1 MSGAY
6 APGSV
11 DAGLAL
17 RRALIGWGLGH
28 ALLGHRQLAAAMLSA
43 ELLAL
48 ALVGALLAT
57 LGDTTWYLVPFVAG
71 GAFIVIWAAQ
81 AVAAYRAAQRTQGA
95 IPPTPRGSPA
105 TAAAWL
111 TVPLLAWGT
120 GFWLVA
126 ATAATPAAVLDRFVT
141 AWPTGAERATW
152 AELGTDPDRLER
164 AAALALE
171 GLRDR
176 CAGGELGTDCGVAA
190 ANLLRGVRVRVVD
203 DDGFRATAVAQL
215 VQYERRPGSFLGLEV
230 GTQLEAVPM
239 ADLLD
244 FELEA
249 RPALVGG
256 LDVGARRWTI
266 VNARAP

>member
-1 MSGAY
+1 M
-6 APGSV
+6 
-11 DAGLAL
+11 AL

-28 ALLGHRQLAAAMLSA
+28 ALLGHRQFAAAMLAA
-43 ELLAL
+43 ELLGL
-48 ALVGALLAT
+48 VLVGALLAT

-71 GAFIVIWAAQ
+71 GAFIAIWATQ
-81 AVAAYRAAQRTQGA
+81 AVAAYRAAQRAQGA

-111 TVPLLAWGT
+111 TLPLLAWGT

-141 AWPTGAERATW
+141 AWPADAERATW
-152 AELGTDPDRLER
+152 AEMGTDPEGLGR
-164 AAALALE
+164 AAARALDD
-171 GLRDR
+171 LRDR
-176 CAGGELGTDCGVAA
+176 CADGELGTDCGLAT

-203 DDGFRATAVAQL
+203 DDGSRATAVAQL
-215 VQYERRPGSFLGLEV
+215 VRYERQPGSLLGLEV
-230 GTQLEAVPM
+230 GSELVAVPV

-249 RPALVGG
+249 RPAPVAG
-256 LDVGARRWTI
+256 LDIGARRWTI

>member
-1 MSGAY
+1 MTRALSR
-6 APGSV
+6 GSV

-17 RRALIGWGLGH
+17 RRGLIGWGLGH
-28 ALLGHRQLAAAMLSA
+28 ALLGHRQLAAAMLAA

-57 LGDTTWYLVPFVAG
+57 LGDTTWYLVPFIAG
-71 GAFIVIWAAQ
+71 GTFIVIWAAQ
-81 AVAAYRAAQRTQGA
+81 AVAAYREAQRTQGA

-126 ATAATPAAVLDRFVT
+126 ATAASPAAVLDRFVT
-141 AWPTGAERATW
+141 AWPTEAQPATW
-152 AELGTDPDRLER
+152 AELGTDPDRLQR
-164 AAALALE
+164 AALLALDD
-171 GLRDR
+171 LRDR
-176 CAGGELGTDCGVAA
+176 CAAGELGTDCGVAA
-190 ANLLRGVRVRVVD
+190 ATLLRGVRVRVVD
-203 DDGFRATAVAQL
+203 DDGTRATAVAQL
-215 VQYERRPGSFLGLEV
+215 VRYERQPAGFLGLEV
-230 GTQLEAVPM
+230 GSELVAVPV

-249 RPALVGG
+249 RPAPIGG
-256 LDVGARRWTI
+256 IDVGARRWTI

>member
-1 MSGAY
+1 MTRALT
-6 APGSV
+6 PGSV
-11 DAGLAL
+11 DAGRAL

-28 ALLGHRQLAAAMLSA
+28 ALLGHRQLAAAMLAA

-71 GAFIVIWAAQ
+71 AAFIVIWTAQ
-81 AVAAYRAAQRTQGA
+81 AVAAYREAQRTQGA

-111 TVPLLAWGT
+111 TVPLLAGGT

-141 AWPTGAERATW
+141 AWPTGAEHATW
-152 AELGTDPDRLER
+152 AGLATDPDGLER
-164 AAALALE
+164 AAARALDD
-171 GLRDR
+171 LRDR
-176 CAGGELGTDCGVAA
+176 CAGGELGTDCAVAD

-203 DDGFRATAVAQL
+203 DDGSRASAVAQL
-215 VQYERRPGSFLGLEV
+215 VRYERQTARFLGFEV
-230 GTQLEAVPM
+230 GSELVAVPV

-249 RPALVGG
+249 RPAPIGG
-256 LDVGARRWTI
+256 IEIGARRWTI
-266 VNARAP
+266 VNVRAP